1 MSSFDELSLKNS
13 KAKKIAMNAMQE
25 RLGKKSDLQEELEH
39 LEALIDA
46 DVETFMGR
54 DTPPP
59 DYLMEEAKTVW
70 KQILHNAP
78 EMHFR
83 QTEYDLI
90 AQYCWNIASVKHYLG
105 SSGMAME
112 IEELAQL
119 QKLQVQARMLAVRLR
134 LSPQLGITQKTQDRI
149 LTAKQT
155 AEGLKGL
162 VEGRVGAKRSRLMFG
177 GEDYDVQ

>member
-1 MSSFDELSLKNS
+1 
-13 KAKKIAMNAMQE
+13 
-25 RLGKKSDLQEELEH
+25 
-39 LEALIDA
+39 
-46 DVETFMGR
+46 
-54 DTPPP
+54 
-59 DYLMEEAKTVW
+59 MEEAKTVW

-162 VEGRVGAKRSRLMFG
+162 VDGRVGAKRRSLMFG
-177 GEDYDVQ
+177 GEDHDVQ